1 MGQDE
6 CAGVIQAAQ
15 QPQQPSAV
23 APHPAAVLTT
33 SLPLLT
39 CQAAGLQQTSQLGPA
54 LCDTPAVVKPKPP
67 AAQQQQTHKA
77 VQQLTANRQQAVQGH
92 AHAKPKGRAKTALQE
107 SHADAAGQ
115 QARVKK
121 RKTMASKAGQALQS
135 EAHPLGSQQQQQP
148 LNKQVLACV
157 TSVATQTDAWI
168 PADTAKLLESDP
180 AQADATGKVHR
191 QAAQANTFPVVA
203 SPYLNTGCAVS
214 LCPTAPL
221 AASPNRAVAV
231 QHQTPASEAC
241 KEQDADLACGIQE
254 KPDMGSPVAKRSLHD
269 GLSICLT

>member
-33 SLPLLT
+33 SSPLLT

-67 AAQQQQTHKA
+67 AAQQTHKA

-115 QARVKK
+115 QARVRKK

-135 EAHPLGSQQQQQP
+135 EAHPLGSQQQQQQ
-148 LNKQVLACV
+148 QVHACV

-180 AQADATGKVHR
+180 A
-191 QAAQANTFPVVA
+191 
-203 SPYLNTGCAVS
+203 
-214 LCPTAPL
+214 
-221 AASPNRAVAV
+221 
-231 QHQTPASEAC
+231 
-241 KEQDADLACGIQE
+241 
-254 KPDMGSPVAKRSLHD
+254 
-269 GLSICLT
+269 